1 MTDPYKVLGISPSS
15 TDEQVKSAYRELAK
29 KYHPD
34 SYADNPLAD
43 LAQEKMKAINEA
55 YDQIMKERQ
64 SGGQQQGGYQ
74 NGGYAGGPFTGRTG
88 GGYGG
93 SSQFADI
100 RRLIRAGRMEEAEEL
115 LNGVPS
121 QNRDGE
127 WYFLKGNIAY
137 SRGWDGTRPPSI
149 SPGPA
154 T

>member
-74 NGGYAGGPFTGRTG
+74 NGGYAGGPLYRPHR
-88 GGYGG
+88 
-93 SSQFADI
+93 
-100 RRLIRAGRMEEAEEL
+100 RRLRRLLPVRRHPAG
-115 LNGVPS
+115 
-121 QNRDGE
+121 
-127 WYFLKGNIAY
+127 
-137 SRGWDGTRPPSI
+137 
-149 SPGPA
+149 
-154 T
+154 